1 MGDRLK
7 NKVAIV
13 TGAGRG
19 IGRGYALALAAEG
32 AAVVV
37 NDIGVALDGSEP
49 STAPANQV
57 VTEIKELGGCATPNF
72 DSVTTFAGAEAIIK
86 TAIDRF
92 GQLDILVNNAGLYT
106 PPSDQTQ
113 IYNVSEDEWDKIVTV
128 SLKGHFFCTKAAC
141 RIFKSQKSGRI
152 INNSSSSI
160 YGSKGQVAYASA
172 KAGVLG
178 FTRTVARDMEDFGVT
193 CNAIMPTASTRGTTS
208 PDMQDYWNKQ
218 GRGDWLK
225 RIVASDAEDVAPM
238 VVYLCT
244 DQAAKI
250 NGFAFRCVGGQ
261 ISLFREPAL
270 ENSIFKNGRWS
281 LDELL
286 TIVPRTVTMGLPERR
301 ETVNPFELKA

>member
-7 NKVAIV
+7 GKVAIV

-32 AAVVV
+32 AKVVV
-37 NDIGVALDGSEP
+37 NDIGVELDGSGS
-49 STAPANQV
+49 STTPASNV
-57 VTEIKELGGCATPNF
+57 VTEIEERQGTAVANF
-72 DSVTTFAGAEAIIK
+72 DTVTTMQGGEALIK
-86 TAIDRF
+86 SAIDHF
-92 GQLDILVNNAGLYT
+92 GRLDILVNNAGLYT
-106 PPSDQTQ
+106 PPSDATQ
-113 IYNVSEDEWDKIVTV
+113 IYNISEEEWDKITTV
-128 SLKGHFFCTKAAC
+128 SLKGHFICTKFAC
-141 RIFKSQKSGRI
+141 QIFKEQKSGRI
-152 INNSSSSI
+152 INNSSSSV

-193 CNAIMPTASTRGTTS
+193 CNAIMPTASTRGTTG
-208 PDMQDYWNKQ
+208 PEMRAYWTRQ
-218 GRGDWLK
+218 GRGEWLS
-225 RIVASDAEDVAPM
+225 RIVASDAEDIAPM

-244 DQAAKI
+244 DAAAKI

-261 ISLFREPAL
+261 ISRFREPAL
-270 ENSIFKNGRWS
+270 ENSIFKQGRWT